1 MTADSWT
8 PLQFIDEE
16 VTVQHGRASML
27 EKKPEAP
34 ESFAWRGTTH
44 AVAEVLSTWVDYERR
59 GREARN
65 MAPPH
70 ADVAVRRGSWGVG
83 RFYFR
88 VRTSEGR
95 AFDLYYDRA
104 PGKAGDRKGHWFLY
118 RELRESAPSA

>member
-1 MTADSWT
+1 MTAADWS

-16 VTVQHGRASML
+16 ITVQHGCRPTL

-34 ESFAWRGTTH
+34 QAFDWRDQTFQVT
-44 AVAEVLSTWVDYERR
+44 EVLSTWFDYGRR

-70 ADVAVRRGSWGVG
+70 AEAALRRGSWGVG
-83 RFYFR
+83 RIYFR
-88 VRTSEGR
+88 VRTEDGR

-104 PGKAGDRKGHWFLY
+104 PAKAGDRKGHWFLY
-118 RELRESAPSA
+118 RELRAGDPAR

>member
-1 MTADSWT
+1 MTAADWS

-16 VTVQHGRASML
+16 IAVRYKRRPTL

-34 ESFAWRGTTH
+34 QEFDWRG
-44 AVAEVLSTWVDYERR
+44 ASFRVAEVLATWFDYERR

-70 ADVAVRRGSWGVG
+70 AEAAVRRGSWGVG

-88 VRTSEGR
+88 VRTDDGR

-104 PGKAGDRKGHWFLY
+104 PSRAGDRKGHWFLY
-118 RELRESAPSA
+118 RELRSNESTA

>member
-1 MTADSWT
+1 MTAADWT

-16 VTVQHGRASML
+16 ITVHFRRPPTL

-34 ESFAWRGTTH
+34 QAFDWRGTTFQ
-44 AVAEVLSTWVDYERR
+44 VAEVLSTWFDYERR

-70 ADVAVRRGSWGVG
+70 AEAALRRGSWGVG

-88 VRTSEGR
+88 VRTDDGR

-104 PGKAGDRKGHWFLY
+104 PAKAGDRKGHWFLY
-118 RELRESAPSA
+118 RELRTAEPPA

>member
-1 MTADSWT
+1 MAADW
-8 PLQFIDEE
+8 PALNFIDEE
-16 VTVQHGRASML
+16 ITVHFRQAPML

-34 ESFAWRGTTH
+34 QSFDWRGTRMT
-44 AVAEVLSTWVDYERR
+44 VTEVVSTWFDFERK

-70 ADVAVRRGSWGVG
+70 LATARRRGSWGVG

-88 VRTSEGR
+88 VRTDDGR

-104 PGKAGDRKGHWFLY
+104 PEGAGDRKGHWFLW
-118 RELRESAPSA
+118 RELRPGEAPA